1 MTNPVT
7 TLLPLSRLVSDM
19 QESATLKMAK
29 LARELKAQ
37 GKDVIDLSLGEPD
50 FDTPVHIKDA
60 AKKALDDGYTKYTPV
75 NGLLELREAVVRKMA
90 RDLDVQYTVNQIVVS
105 NGAKQSVYNLCMALL
120 DPGDEV
126 ILPAPYWVSYY
137 EIIKMAGGVPVI
149 VPSSIEMDFKCSA
162 DQIASL
168 ITERTKFILYS
179 SPCNPSGSVFSYDE
193 LKSLAA
199 MLQSYEHVLVVS
211 DEIYEHINFT
221 QRHYSIAAM
230 EGMKDRT
237 VIINGMSKAY
247 AMTGWRLGYIA
258 GPAWIAEACT
268 KIQGQ
273 VTSGASAFGQKAAA
287 VALESDHTPTREM
300 VHAFQQ
306 RRDLV
311 IALLEQIPLL
321 LVNRPQGAFYIF
333 PDVSAY
339 FGRKSADG
347 FLVKDAD
354 DMSIYL
360 LGEAQVSTVS
370 GIAFGSDQCIRLSYA
385 TAEAKI
391 REAVKRIAAA
401 LQGLHPVI

>member
-1 MTNPVT
+1 MTNS
-7 TLLPLSRLVSDM
+7 LPTALPISRLVSEM

-29 LARELKAQ
+29 MARELKAQ

-50 FDTPVHIKDA
+50 FDTPVHIKEA

-75 NGLLELREAVVRKMA
+75 NGLPELRQAIAAKLS
-90 RDLDVQYTVNQIVVS
+90 RDNDLQYTINQIVVS

-137 EIIKMAGGVPVI
+137 EIIKMAGAVPV
-149 VPSSIEMDFKCSA
+149 VAYSSIEQDFKCKPE
-162 DQIASL
+162 QIEAL
-168 ITERTKFILYS
+168 ITDRTKFILYS

-193 LKSLAA
+193 LKAMAA
-199 MLQSYEHVLVVS
+199 MLQQYEHVLVIS
-211 DEIYEHINFT
+211 DEIYEHINFSS
-221 QRHYSIAAM
+221 RHHSIASM

-237 VIINGMSKAY
+237 VIINGMSKGY

-258 GPAWIAEACT
+258 GPDWVADACT

-273 VTSGASAFGQKAAA
+273 VTSGASSFGQKAAA
-287 VALESDHTPTREM
+287 VALESDHKPTEEM
-300 VHAFQQ
+300 VKAFHH

-311 IALLEQIPLL
+311 ISLLEQIPLV

-339 FGRKSADG
+339 FGRTSTNG
-347 FLVKDAD
+347 YQVKDAD
-354 DMSIYL
+354 DMALYL
-360 LGEAQVSTVS
+360 LAEAGVSTVS
-370 GIAFGSDQCIRLSYA
+370 GVAFGNDKCIRLSYA
-385 TAEAKI
+385 TSDSKLTEA
-391 REAVKRIAAA
+391 AKRIAVA
-401 LQGLHPVI
+401 LANLQ